1 MSNEFQLDMSDGFHK
16 YDHPNG
22 KTWQKYQIINGQ
34 PHGKWSHF
42 FVSGQVSEE
51 KFYSD
56 GKKVGCWKTYHENGK
71 QWSEDTYKDDKKE
84 GISSFLINFLIPIF
98 LIASLIADFSCQNT

>member
-84 GISSFLINFLIPIF
+84 GISSFLINFWMR
-98 LIASLIADFSCQNT
+98 